1 MRPTS
6 RQKEYWYLRE
16 LKAKK
21 EYDKS
26 EAETLQE
33 LTKIYQDMEASVQK
47 EINAFY
53 GRYAKKEGITM
64 AEARRRADRLD
75 IEEYGR
81 KAEVYVKN
89 RDLSPQA
96 NKEMRLYNLTMK
108 ANRLEVLKA
117 KIQLE
122 LVRCY
127 EEMGQTMN
135 QALSDRAYDEMERQA
150 GILGQTVPDPQTAAE
165 SIVNASFKG
174 ATFSSRIW
182 QSQALLRDE
191 LNVQLQIGLI
201 QGKNSRVLAR
211 AIRDRFGVSKRNAER
226 LMRTELCRVQIEAQ
240 MRSYEAMKFDEYMF
254 IALETACDICNT
266 LNGETFKV
274 ADALSGENAPPMH
287 PNCRCST
294 AAYVSEPIFK

>member
-26 EAETLQE
+26 EAETLKE
-33 LTKIYQDMEASVQK
+33 LAKIYQDMEDSVQK

-53 GRYAKKEGITM
+53 GRYAKKEGITL

-75 IEEYGR
+75 IEEYSR
-81 KAEVYVKN
+81 KAEKYVRD
-89 RDLSPQA
+89 RDLSSQA
-96 NKEMRLYNLTMK
+96 NEEMRLYNLTMK

-135 QALSDRAYDEMERQA
+135 QALSDRVYDEMERQA

-165 SIVNASFKG
+165 SIVNASFEG
-174 ATFSSRIW
+174 ATFSARIW
-182 QSQALLRDE
+182 HSQALLRDE

-201 QGKNSRVLAR
+201 QGKNPRVLAR
-211 AIRDRFGVSKRNAER
+211 AVRDRFGVSQRNAER

-240 MRSYEAMKFDEYMF
+240 MRSYKEMGFENYMF
-254 IALETACDICNT
+254 ISLESACDVCVV

-294 AAYVSEPIFK
+294 AAYEPEPHFK

>member
-26 EAETLQE
+26 EAETLKE
-33 LTKIYQDMEASVQK
+33 LAKIYQDMEASVQK
-47 EINAFY
+47 EIDAFY

-81 KAEVYVKN
+81 KAERYV
-89 RDLSPQA
+89 RDHDLSPQA

-122 LVRCY
+122 LIRCY
-127 EEMGQTMN
+127 EEMGQTMY
-135 QALSDRAYDEMERQA
+135 QSLSDRAYDEMERQA

-174 ATFSSRIW
+174 ATFSARIW
-182 QSQALLRDE
+182 QSQVLLRDE

-201 QGKNSRVLAR
+201 QGKNPRVLAR

-240 MRSYEAMKFDEYMF
+240 MRSYKEMGFENYMF
-254 IALETACDICNT
+254 ISLESACDVCVV

-294 AAYVSEPIFK
+294 AAYEPEPHFK